1 MIEEQPSRGESGF
14 DDDGFLKVLSNW
26 NRSMVEELAE
36 KHEIGPLTDDHWKV
50 IEYVKGYYETYGSG
64 PPVVK
69 IGKITGLSS
78 KEICELFP
86 CGTVKGAYRLAGLP
100 RPPGCA
106 G

>member
-1 MIEEQPSRGESGF
+1 MVNEQTALVESRL
-14 DDDGFLKVLSNW
+14 DPDGFLKVMSDW
-26 NRSMVEELAE
+26 NRSMVQELAE
-36 KHEIGPLTDDHWKV
+36 KHEIGPLTDDHWRV
-50 IEYVKGYYETYGSG
+50 IEYVKGYYETYGLG

>member
-1 MIEEQPSRGESGF
+1 
-14 DDDGFLKVLSNW
+14 
-26 NRSMVEELAE
+26 MVEELAD
-36 KHEIGPLTDDHWKV
+36 KHGVGPLSDDHWKV
-50 IEYVKGYYETYGSG
+50 IEYVKGYYETNGSG

-69 IGKITGLSS
+69 IGKVTGLSS